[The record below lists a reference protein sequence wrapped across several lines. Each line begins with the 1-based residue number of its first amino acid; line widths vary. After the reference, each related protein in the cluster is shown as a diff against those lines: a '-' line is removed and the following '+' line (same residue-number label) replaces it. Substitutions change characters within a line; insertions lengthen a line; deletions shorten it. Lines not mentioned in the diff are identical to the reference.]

1 MSDVRDKK
9 KDSKSSTS
17 QFTVIGKPRVDSLTV
32 NRNIMI
38 RFKNWEMDNKGKSRG
53 KIGDEILEK
62 EKDRMVG
69 NTNIT
74 RRLRDTYPVMIGVC
88 QGEFM
93 KNVKLEEVGKL
104 IKGVK

>member
-1 MSDVRDKK
+1 MSRC
-9 KDSKSSTS
+9 
-17 QFTVIGKPRVDSLTV
+17 FIGFLIGKFRRTLHIPKLGG
-32 NRNIMI
+32 
-38 RFKNWEMDNKGKSRG
+38 FYKNWEMDNRGKSRE

-104 IKGVK
+104 I